1 MKVPVDDWQFWVV
14 SALVLIAALWIARG
28 LLPGRRKNKAQ
39 QRRATLTIG
48 GKPVERS
55 STK

>member
-14 SALVLIAALWIARG
+14 TALVLLAALWIARG

>member
-1 MKVPVDDWQFWVV
+1 MSVPVDDWQFWVV
-14 SALVLIAALWIARG
+14 TALVLIAAAWMTRG
-28 LLPGRRKNKAQ
+28 LWSGRHKSKGQ